1 VSDPGDTRTQR
12 DPADEP
18 FLERWSRRKREARE
32 GIDEEVEV
40 EAAAEPAQD
49 EPAPA
54 EAAPGGTPALPELP
68 DIDSL
73 GEDSDYS
80 AFMAPGVDG
89 SLRRKALRKLFSS
102 PKFNVCDGLD
112 DYCEDFTQWAPLGD
126 VITADMR
133 HHLERAAKLAEQLGE
148 TAAPGEDA
156 APVEDAAS
164 GEDATQAPP
173 SQAAVAAPDP
183 LQEAPETDSPAEE
196 PERDA

>member
-1 VSDPGDTRTQR
+1 MSDPGDPRHRAIPRTSPSSSAGRGARGRHAKESTRR
-12 DPADEP
+12 SK
-18 FLERWSRRKREARE
+18 SRLRRGPRK
-32 GIDEEVEV
+32 
-40 EAAAEPAQD
+40 D

-54 EAAPGGTPALPELP
+54 EGAAGGTPALPELP
-68 DIDSL
+68 DIESL

-80 AFMAPGVDG
+80 AFMAPGVDD

-133 HHLERAAKLAEQLGE
+133 HHLERAAKLAEQLAESG
-148 TAAPGEDA
+148 APGEEGA
-156 APVEDAAS
+156 
-164 GEDATQAPP
+164 QAPP